1 MELDKIKIMM
11 VVVLIIFLGS
21 VNSIPINSTNSTTIS
36 DHSYCNETGSTSN
49 TSSNNLLNI
58 LYNDLDQGLD
68 VLGQVCL
75 NYDEI
80 VRLSLYYQCI
90 TILLNT
96 EIAQYN

>member
-1 MELDKIKIMM
+1 MELDKIKMVM

-36 DHSYCNETGSTSN
+36 DHSYCNETGSN
-49 TSSNNLLNI
+49 TSSNSLLNI

-68 VLGQVCL
+68 ILGQVCL

-80 VRLSLYYQCI
+80 VRLSQYQCI
-90 TILLNT
+90 WRILR
-96 EIAQYN
+96 